1 MSHFSRADSPLPSI
15 HTLFR
20 ERGLINNKFAAVIAI
35 ILFISMQLDCT
46 GPPTQTPLSPAD
58 IMATAQPAVVHIITG
73 SGSGTGF
80 IVSERGLVVTNGHVV
95 QEERYVIVQLATGER
110 YEGKVTQVHE
120 ALDLAY
126 VEIQSN
132 QPFPALQLG
141 DSSETQVGD
150 VVIAIGYPLG
160 DELGLKP
167 TLTQGVVSAVRDG
180 YLQTDASLNPGNSG
194 GPLMNEYG
202 QVVGLITARAESTES
217 GRVVTG
223 IGLAI
228 PINDVSPGLPVQAA
242 SGNPGPAD
250 TLTPTTT
257 PVPTIPPT
265 IPPTP
270 DLEATKEA
278 LEAADAQRRAEAE
291 ATRVAERVQQEAEQY
306 AAALEATRIAG
317 LPTPTPTLT
326 PTPTPTPTLTP
337 TPTATPLPTP
347 TYTPEPTPT
356 PLPPTPSPTPHPAV
370 FCPEWEAMVL
380 EWVKQGNDYGYG
392 TYSNPDAPDHP
403 RLFAYQGREYCILDR
418 GYYVGSFFPSG
429 IYPNERSYSRST
441 VVGTEGGMLL
451 PGLYE
456 YRGWHGDNRAP
467 SGCKL
472 YTNYENWG
480 ITTRFDPPPGGPF
493 TFRFYENHGQ
503 VAMFNC
509 KGHLYRIGD

>member
-1 MSHFSRADSPLPSI
+1 MSHTPYAKSICAISLLLLLTLPVGCGDSPN
-15 HTLFR
+15 R
-20 ERGLINNKFAAVIAI
+20 
-35 ILFISMQLDCT
+35 
-46 GPPTQTPLSPAD
+46 TPLSPAD

-80 IVSERGLVVTNGHVV
+80 IVSEQGLVVTNGHVV
-95 QEERYVIVQLATGER
+95 QGERYVIVQLATGER
-110 YEGKVTQVHE
+110 YEGKVTQVH
-120 ALDLAY
+120 AVLDLAY

-132 QPFPALQLG
+132 QLFPVLQLG

-150 VVIAIGYPLG
+150 VVIAIGYPLA

-194 GPLMNEYG
+194 GPLLNEYG
-202 QVVGLITARAESTES
+202 QVVGLIAARAESTES

-223 IGLAI
+223 IGFAI

-242 SGNPGPAD
+242 AGNPGPAD
-250 TLTPTTT
+250 TLTPTIT

-270 DLEATKEA
+270 DLQATKEA

-317 LPTPTPTLT
+317 LPTPTPT
-326 PTPTPTPTLTP
+326 PTPTVTP

-347 TYTPEPTPT
+347 TFTPEPTPT
-356 PLPPTPSPTPHPAV
+356 PLPPTATPTPHPAT
-370 FCPEWEAMVL
+370 FCPQWETMVL
-380 EWVKQGNDYGYG
+380 EWVKQGNDYYIARRERSVRGYYYG
-392 TYSNPDAPDHP
+392 DSDPNIPSHP
-403 RLFAYQGREYCILDR
+403 RLSAQQGHQLCIEDR
-418 GYYVGSFFPSG
+418 GKYSSNAFPSG
-429 IYPNERSYSRST
+429 IWLFSSQETGNGLDQYGKSQ
-441 VVGTEGGMLL
+441 LL

-456 YRGWHGDNRAP
+456 YRRLTGDNRVPARC
-467 SGCKL
+467 S
-472 YTNYENWG
+472 
-480 ITTRFDPPPGGPF
+480 ITTNIGEENQIELDLPQGELFV
-493 TFRFYENHGQ
+493 FRLFEHHGL
-503 VAMFNC
+503 VNLWC
-509 KGHLYRIGD
+509 NGSLYRIGD